1 MSYSSGP
8 SGGDSTVNTPPNGRG
23 PFPPGGLP
31 PVAPPTAGFLVRLF
45 VVPALIVAVGVGA
58 AILFQMSFGWLLG
71 APQTPQQFLAK
82 FDDANEQ
89 VRWRAAADLTQRL
102 PRDDRLASDPDFA
115 LELVKRLRTAHK
127 DLEAAELELASRF
140 PPMTAQELDKLADD
154 AWLKR
159 AQDLE
164 VANRKLDDRRT
175 YVKFLAASLSG
186 FMVPVGVPVLRELAL
201 QEKGIEENQLR
212 EQRANALWSLAVLG
226 ENINRF
232 DKLPP
237 PDQQS
242 ILEKLAV
249 DLDDP
254 ERAKAARDFL
264 LKRADKI
271 ADAMDVDQVAM
282 KCAESE
288 DPFLRELSAFTLNF
302 WFGDD
307 AANQR
312 MDKTL
317 LTLSHDD
324 GRGTMTVEQLLNRA
338 RRQKKLQGESV
349 LTDNLLMSPDLNTK
363 TVAYSVP
370 PELNIKFN
378 ATIAL
383 ARRGSDEVNTGRLVE
398 MLDQD
403 KLRTQF
409 LRQDVTTEKSEPD
422 EGMVIQ
428 TLVNTLKAV
437 SELHKQRPQR
447 ITSGIRMAVN
457 NLKTNANV
465 AVKKEAEET
474 SLAIGVGQ

>member
-1 MSYSSGP
+1 MSYSSGS
-8 SGGDSTVNTPPNGRG
+8 SGGDSTVNTPPH
-23 PFPPGGLP
+23 PAGGLP

-115 LELVKRLRTAHK
+115 LELVKRLRAAHK
-127 DLEAAELELASRF
+127 DLESAELELATRF
-140 PPMTAQELDKLADD
+140 PAMTAEELDKMADD

-175 YVKFLAASLSG
+175 YIKFLAASLSG
-186 FMVPVGVPVLRELAL
+186 FVVPVGVPVLRELAL
-201 QEKGIEENQLR
+201 QEKGIEENHLR

-226 ENINRF
+226 ENVKRF

-242 ILEKLAV
+242 ILEKLTA

-254 ERAKAARDFL
+254 ERASDAKAARDFL

-271 ADAMDVDQVAM
+271 ADAMDVDQAAM
-282 KCAESE
+282 KCAESD

-302 WFGDD
+302 WFGDE

-312 MDKTL
+312 MNKTL

-324 GRGTMTVEQLLNRA
+324 GRGTMSVEQLLHRA
-338 RRQKKLQGESV
+338 RRLKKLQGESV
-349 LTDNLLMSPDLNTK
+349 LTDNLLMSPDVNTK

-383 ARRGSDEVNTGRLVE
+383 ARRGSDEVDTGRLVD
-398 MLDQD
+398 MLNPD

-409 LRQDVTTEKSEPD
+409 LRQDVATEKTEPD

-437 SELHKQRPQR
+437 SELQKQRPQR
-447 ITSGIRMAVN
+447 ITSAIRMAVN
-457 NLKTNANV
+457 NLKSNANA

-474 SLAIGVGQ
+474 ALAIGEGQ